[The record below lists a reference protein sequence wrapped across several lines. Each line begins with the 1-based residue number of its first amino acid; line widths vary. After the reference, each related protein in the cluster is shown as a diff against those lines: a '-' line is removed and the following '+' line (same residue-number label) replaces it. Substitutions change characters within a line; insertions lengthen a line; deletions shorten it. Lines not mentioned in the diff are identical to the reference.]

1 MCKQKSP
8 TYIYPQIVKHN
19 HATIET
25 HSYWEPK
32 PNFINFQER
41 VEITFYKIWNKYYL
55 QRCSGLLHDKENSW
69 PKYYWKQKAILS
81 KWHEKELQNDLLPQL
96 VTQNCSSHWKFKP
109 LVLYSSCSLDKL
121 KLRNYYMIKLN
132 ILARGTDKLRRNCIF
147 MTHQ

>member
-8 TYIYPQIVKHN
+8 TYIYPQIVKHS

-32 PNFINFQER
+32 PNLINFQER
-41 VEITFYKIWNKYYL
+41 VEIAFYKIWNKYFL

-81 KWHEKELQNDLLPQL
+81 KCHEKELQNDLLPQL
-96 VTQNCSSHWKFKP
+96 VTQNCSSHCLEVQAFGAI
-109 LVLYSSCSLDKL
+109 L
-121 KLRNYYMIKLN
+121 KLLFGQVKTSQLLHDKIKYFGKGN
-132 ILARGTDKLRRNCIF
+132 W
-147 MTHQ
+147 